1 MPSYFRKIKAGLVNH
16 PITNFIGEKGN
27 IFFNID
33 TGELRLSDGVTPGG
47 IPIYMS
53 GGGGA
58 YILPPATNSTLGG
71 VKVGSGLNVA
81 GDGTLSAN
89 AYVLMPAT
97 VSTLGGIKVGNNL
110 TISPD
115 GTLNA
120 NAATNI
126 SYGNFDEANDA
137 QSNTYVLR
145 NTTNGAGIT
154 ELFLDGINQR
164 LVVTQNSVW
173 TYEIIVTAKRTDT
186 NTDAAAFKIIGAVAR
201 NTAAS
206 SVFMVGTTTSNIVIG
221 RTDSTWDAYTD
232 VDISSGALTVKVK
245 GAMGKTVRWVAK
257 VETTEVN
264 FAD

>member
-33 TGELRLSDGVTPGG
+33 TGELRLSDGITPGG

-53 GGGGA
+53 GGGGS
-58 YILPPATNSTLGG
+58 YILPAATATTLGG
-71 VKVGSGLNVA
+71 VKVGSGLAVTV
-81 GDGTLSAN
+81 DGTLSSN

-97 VSTLGGIKVGNNL
+97 VSTLGGVKVGNNL
-110 TISPD
+110 TIEPD

-120 NAATNI
+120 NTATNI
-126 SYGNFDEANDA
+126 SYGNFDEENDA

-145 NTTNGAGIT
+145 NTTSGAAYT
-154 ELFLDGINQR
+154 ELFLDGVGQR
-164 LVVTQNSVW
+164 LVVTPHSVW

-186 NTDAAAFKIIGAVAR
+186 NTDAAAFKIVGSVAR
-201 NTAAS
+201 NALPS
-206 SVFMVGTTTSNIVIG
+206 SVFMVGTTISITVIG
-221 RTDSTWDAYTD
+221 RTDHTWDVYTD
-232 VDISSGALTVKVK
+232 TDISTGALTVKVK

-264 FAD
+264 FAG